1 MLPSWLQMN
10 GDWKFEPGS
19 EPKGKKLRL
28 QFLDRTLKALT
39 GLLEEFILSDAYA
52 HRPGILQ
59 SLDARSKLVG
69 ILLLIVTVSLVHS
82 LFLLAILYAATLV
95 LAILSRIE
103 ASFFIRRIWLVLP
116 FFVGIIALP
125 ATLNVFTPGDP
136 VWILYAGSREF
147 QVGPYHI
154 PAEIALTRQGIFSA
168 LLLVGRVATSMS
180 LALLLVLTTPWSAL
194 LKALRLVGIPQ
205 LYVQTL
211 GMTLRYLTVL
221 SKTVEEMILAKK
233 SRMIRLKRMGTE
245 QSWVAGRV
253 GALFRRSIQLSGEV
267 HLAMVARGYRGEV
280 KILKGFQL
288 RKKDFLW
295 IGFCMVLAGL
305 CIGLGGYK

>member
-1 MLPSWLQMN
+1 MLPSWLEMN
-10 GDWKFEPGS
+10 GGWRYEPGP
-19 EPKGKKLRL
+19 EAKGKKLRL
-28 QFLDRTLKALT
+28 HFLDRTLKALT
-39 GLLEEFILSDAYA
+39 GLLEEFILSDVYA
-52 HRPGILQ
+52 HRHGFLQ
-59 SLDARSKLVG
+59 SLDARSKLLG
-69 ILLLIVTVSLVHS
+69 ILLLIVSVSLVHS
-82 LFLLAILYAATLV
+82 VFLLFILYASTLV
-95 LAILSRIE
+95 LASLSRIE
-103 ASFFIRRIWLVLP
+103 APFFIKRIWLVLP

-136 VWILYAGSREF
+136 VWILYAGGREL

-180 LALLLVLTTPWSAL
+180 LALLLVLTTPWPAL

-205 LYVQTL
+205 IYVQTL
-211 GMTLRYLTVL
+211 GMTLRYLVVL

-233 SRMIRLKRMGTE
+233 SRMIRSKRTATE

-267 HLAMVARGYRGEV
+267 HLAMVARGYQGEV
-280 KILKGFQL
+280 KILGGFQL
-288 RKKDFLW
+288 RKRDFFWL
-295 IGFCMVLAGL
+295 GFCILLAGL
-305 CIGLGGYK
+305 FIYWGRFK